1 MCAKFFRST
10 QFCYNWNVTTRKKVK
25 RLNFL
30 WTLLFM
36 ALIGALI
43 GGFTNH
49 LAIKM
54 LFRPHEA
61 KYIGS
66 WRVPFTPGLIP
77 KRRDELARQLG
88 KTVTNYLLTPETF
101 KKKLFTPEMEEK
113 TENFL
118 QEKLE
123 TYIFESDRT
132 IHDWFEL
139 AGATNIADKAEQK
152 ALSVLNDQL
161 ETVRTRLTTGTVE
174 EVLPE
179 AWLSEA
185 EKKIPQVTTY
195 ILQQADGYFQSSEG
209 RAMLQKLIDDFL
221 ASKGTLGSMVNMFF
235 GESDKLVSKVQK
247 EALKFIAAPGTF
259 TMLNTIIVN
268 EWTKLQK
275 RPVDELLADF
285 DWDGLF
291 NSVTEYAKREL
302 DVERRLQQPLSAY
315 WPNGANWTAVNL
327 TPTLTRF
334 AFDQAELQLEKS
346 LRKLKIDDMV
356 REQVNSFPVE
366 VLEDLVLGIS
376 RREFKMITVLGAV
389 LGGAIGIVQGLIV
402 FVTNLS

>member
-1 MCAKFFRST
+1 
-10 QFCYNWNVTTRKKVK
+10 
-25 RLNFL
+25 
-30 WTLLFM
+30 M

-66 WRVPFTPGLIP
+66 WRLPFTPGLIP
-77 KRRDELARQLG
+77 KRRDELATQFG
-88 KTVTNYLLTPETF
+88 KTVTNYLLTPDTF
-101 KKKLFTPEMEEK
+101 KKKLLTPEMEEK
-113 TENFL
+113 AEKFL
-118 QEKLE
+118 QEQLDTHILKSE
-123 TYIFESDRT
+123 RT
-132 IHDWFEL
+132 VEEWFGL
-139 AGATNIADKAEQK
+139 AGATNVAKQAEQK
-152 ALSVLNDQL
+152 MVTLMNAQLNDI
-161 ETVRTRLTTGTVE
+161 RLKVTAGTVE
-174 EVLPE
+174 EVVPE
-179 AWLSEA
+179 KWRVEA

-195 ILQQADGYFQSSEG
+195 ILEQAEVYFESHDG
-209 RAMLQKLIDDFL
+209 RMMLQKLIDDFL

-259 TMLNTIIVN
+259 EMLNTVIVK
-268 EWTKLQK
+268 EWIKLQQ
-275 RPVDELLADF
+275 RPVEELLAEF

-291 NSVTEYAKREL
+291 ESITAYVQKEL
-302 DVERRLQQPLSAY
+302 ALETRLQKPLSAY
-315 WPNGANWTAVNL
+315 WPDASNWTAINL
-327 TPTLTRF
+327 TPTLVKF
-334 AFDQAELQLEKS
+334 GFNQIEIQLETS

-356 REQVNSFPVE
+356 KEQVDTFPVE

-402 FVTNLS
+402 FILNLT

>member
-1 MCAKFFRST
+1 MK
-10 QFCYNWNVTTRKKVK
+10 RKKVK
-25 RLNFL
+25 RLDFL

-36 ALIGALI
+36 AFIGALI

-77 KRRDELARQLG
+77 KRRDELAKQFG

-101 KKKLFTPEMEEK
+101 KKKLLTPDMEEK
-113 TENFL
+113 AEKFL
-118 QEKLE
+118 QQKLE
-123 TYIFESDRT
+123 EHVLHSDKT
-132 IHDWFEL
+132 LNEWLEV
-139 AGATNIADKAEQK
+139 AGATAVSEKVERKVVELVDDRLLLVRDK
-152 ALSVLNDQL
+152 
-161 ETVRTRLTTGTVE
+161 LTTGTVE
-174 EVLPE
+174 DLLPE
-179 AWLSEA
+179 KWRLEA
-185 EKKIPQVTTY
+185 EERIPQITTY
-195 ILQQADGYFQSSEG
+195 ILKQSEQYFESDEG
-209 RAMLQKLIDDFL
+209 KAMFRKLIDDFL

-235 GESDKLVSKVQK
+235 GESESLVGKVQR
-247 EALKFIAAPGTF
+247 EALKFIAAPGTYN
-259 TMLNTIIVN
+259 LVNTIILN
-268 EWTKLQK
+268 EWEKLQK
-275 RPVDELLADF
+275 RPANELLAGF

-291 NSVTEYAKREL
+291 GSIKEYVKNEL
-302 DVERRLQQPLSAY
+302 AIESRLDKTLQDY
-315 WPNGANWTAVNL
+315 WPDGANWTASHI
-327 TPTLTRF
+327 TPTLIQF
-334 AFDQAELQLEKS
+334 GFGQVDKQLEES

-356 REQVNSFPVE
+356 REQVDSFPVE

-402 FVTNLS
+402 FATNLT

>member
-1 MCAKFFRST
+1 
-10 QFCYNWNVTTRKKVK
+10 
-25 RLNFL
+25 
-30 WTLLFM
+30 M
-36 ALIGALI
+36 AFIGALI

-66 WRVPFTPGLIP
+66 WRLPFTPGLIP

-101 KKKLFTPEMEEK
+101 KRKLLTPAMEAKAES
-113 TENFL
+113 FL
-118 QEKLE
+118 QAQLDTHILKSE
-123 TYIFESDRT
+123 RT
-132 IHDWFEL
+132 IEEWFEL
-139 AGATNIADKAEQK
+139 AGATNIADQAEQK
-152 ALSVLNDQL
+152 VLALMNEQL
-161 ETVRTRLTTGTVE
+161 HAVRTKVTAGTVE
-174 EVLPE
+174 EIVPE
-179 AWLSEA
+179 KWLVEA
-185 EKKIPQVTTY
+185 ENKIPQVTTY
-195 ILQQADGYFQSSEG
+195 ILEQAEEYFQSHDG
-209 RAMLQKLIDDFL
+209 RLTLQKLIDDFL
-221 ASKGTLGSMVNMFF
+221 ASKGTLGGMVNMFF
-235 GESDKLVSKVQK
+235 GESATLVDKVQK

-259 TMLNTIIVN
+259 TMLNMIIVN

-275 RPVDELLADF
+275 RPVEELLADF

-291 NSVTEYAKREL
+291 ESITTYIQKEL
-302 DVERRLQQPLSAY
+302 ALETRLQKPLSAY
-315 WPNGANWTAVNL
+315 WPDASNWTAINL
-327 TPTLTRF
+327 TPTLIKF
-334 AFDQAELQLEKS
+334 GFNQIEIQLETS

-356 REQVNSFPVE
+356 KEQVDSFPVE

-402 FVTNLS
+402 FGLNLS